1 MSESTIHPHLL
12 SSYMH
17 HVFIDVH
24 IASFPWPQAG
34 GCTHAMLSV
43 ASDRKPNPNWLKQ
56 KENVLVQVTKV
67 PGAS

>member
-1 MSESTIHPHLL
+1 MSEPTIHPRLP
-12 SSYMH
+12 SSHVH

-24 IASFPWPQAG
+24 IGSFPWPQAG
-34 GCTHAMLSV
+34 GCAHAVLRV

-56 KENVLVQVTKV
+56 KENVLVQVTEV